1 MENGKEKRMEKLKR
15 TSGILL
21 HITSLPNQYGWGNF
35 SVSAFQFIDFL
46 KNGGFGVWQVLPF
59 SECLYDNSPYS
70 AISSFAI
77 NPNFLDFSEFLSEEE
92 LVSLGLKNVS
102 DYTDFNQKVCKA
114 LKYVC
119 EKFRDKFDMSK
130 FRKENNYWLDNYA
143 LFKVIKRYED
153 GKPWTEWEEN
163 LRNRNITHLESFA
176 NLHKTEI
183 DDEILIQFLLDKQ
196 WKKIKNYASDNEIE
210 IFGDMPFYVE
220 MDSADVWSNPK
231 DWQLENGKPKLVAG
245 VPPDYFNSEGQL
257 WGYPIYNYASMAKNN
272 YRFWKNRI
280 KRLGELFDIIRIDH
294 FLAFARYWAIPST
307 AKSAKSGKWI
317 KGAGVDIL
325 KEILPKT
332 KTKIVAEDLGIV
344 TEDVYK
350 LKDKF
355 EIPGVKVVQF
365 AFDGEGDNM
374 YKPYNFEKNC
384 VAYIGTHDNNT
395 MMGLLNEGN
404 WDKINRF
411 KKYLRMPL
419 QEGNDQV
426 IENLI
431 VELYKSSANLIVFTA
446 QDILHLGAE
455 ARLNVPGV
463 SEGNWTWKLENNFD
477 TNLCSKFSDLAY
489 TYGRKK

>member
-1 MENGKEKRMEKLKR
+1 
-15 TSGILL
+15 
-21 HITSLPNQYGWGNF
+21 
-35 SVSAFQFIDFL
+35 
-46 KNGGFGVWQVLPF
+46 
-59 SECLYDNSPYS
+59 
-70 AISSFAI
+70 
-77 NPNFLDFSEFLSEEE
+77 
-92 LVSLGLKNVS
+92 
-102 DYTDFNQKVCKA
+102 
-114 LKYVC
+114 
-119 EKFRDKFDMSK
+119 
-130 FRKENNYWLDNYA
+130 
-143 LFKVIKRYED
+143 
-153 GKPWTEWEEN
+153 
-163 LRNRNITHLESFA
+163 
-176 NLHKTEI
+176 
-183 DDEILIQFLLDKQ
+183 
-196 WKKIKNYASDNEIE
+196 
-210 IFGDMPFYVE
+210 MPFYVE

-257 WGYPIYNYASMAKNN
+257 WGYPIYNYATMAKNN

-307 AKSAKSGKWI
+307 SKTAKSGKWI

-463 SEGNWTWKLENNFD
+463 SEGNWTWKLENNID